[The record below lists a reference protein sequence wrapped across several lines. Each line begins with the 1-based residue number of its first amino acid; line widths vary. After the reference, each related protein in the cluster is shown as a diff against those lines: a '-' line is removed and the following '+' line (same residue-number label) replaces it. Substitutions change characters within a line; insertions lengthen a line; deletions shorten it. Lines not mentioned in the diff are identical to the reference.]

1 MKKILIIDDEKDIRF
16 LLSSIL
22 VDEDYFTIEAGN
34 IQEAEKKIDTEI
46 FDLALVDISLGDKK
60 KDGIS
65 LLKKIKKI
73 NSDIPVIM
81 ISGHATIQIAV
92 DSIKEGAFEFLEK
105 PFNTSRLLNFVKRAL
120 ENFELKKENKKLNN
134 LFFDSYE
141 LIGNSNSIK
150 EIKNTINKISQSDCR
165 VLISGP
171 SGSGKELVAR
181 TIHKNSKRK
190 NNPFVVCNGALLDPQ
205 HFDMELFGIENKD
218 GSIVQGFFEKADKG
232 TLLIDNVSEIPLD
245 TQVKILRVLTEQK
258 FRRVDGTK
266 NILTNVRVFTTTSKD
281 LRNEIINGN
290 FREDLFQRISV
301 MQINLPSLKDR
312 IDDLPNLF
320 DYFNKKISEN
330 LGKKVISFKSNLTKL
345 YSHNW
350 DGNIRELR
358 NLVERLIILSD
369 GKQKNIAKIIDESI
383 HINKNNEISGIVNF
397 DSPLKNAR
405 EQFEREYLMHQLKK
419 NGSNVSKTA
428 ENIGMERSALHRK
441 LTSLGIAIKWI

>member
-22 VDEDYFTIEAGN
+22 SDEDYLTIEASN

-120 ENFELKKENKKLNN
+120 ENFDLKKENKKLNN
-134 LFFDSYE
+134 LFFDTYE

-369 GKQKNIAKIIDESI
+369 GKQKNIAKIIDESV

-441 LTSLGIAIKWI
+441 LTSLGIAIK

>member
-22 VDEDYFTIEAGN
+22 ADEQYLTIEAGN
-34 IQEAEKKIDTEI
+34 IDEAEKKIDTEN
-46 FDLALVDISLGDKK
+46 FDLALIDISLGDKK

-73 NSDIPVIM
+73 DSDLPVIM

-92 DSIKEGAFEFLEK
+92 DSVKEGAFEFLEK

-120 ENFELKKENKKLNN
+120 ENFDLKKENKKLNN
-134 LFFDSYE
+134 LFFDTYD
-141 LIGNSNSIK
+141 LIGKSNSIK
-150 EIKNTINKISQSDCR
+150 EIRNTINKISQSDCR
-165 VLISGP
+165 VLIYGP

-190 NNPFVVCNGALLDPQ
+190 DNPFIVCNGALLDPQ
-205 HFDMELFGIENKD
+205 HFDIELFGIENKD
-218 GSIVQGFFEKADKG
+218 GSIVEGFFEKANKG
-232 TLLIDNVSEIPLD
+232 SLLIDNVSEIPLD
-245 TQVKILRVLTEQK
+245 TQVKILRFLTDQK
-258 FRRVDGTK
+258 FRRVNGTK
-266 NILTNVRVFTTTSKD
+266 NILTNVRVFATTSKD
-281 LRNEIINGN
+281 LRNEITIGN
-290 FREDLFQRISV
+290 FREDLFQRISIV
-301 MQINLPSLKDR
+301 QINLPSLKDR
-312 IDDLPNLF
+312 IEDLPDLF
-320 DYFNKKISEN
+320 EYFNKKISEN
-330 LGKKVISFKSNLTKL
+330 LGKKVLSYKSNLTKL
-345 YSHNW
+345 YSHVW

-383 HINKNNEISGIVNF
+383 QVKKNNEISSIVNF

-419 NGSNVSKTA
+419 SGSNVSKTA

-441 LTSLGIAIKWI
+441 LTSLGIAIK

>member
-22 VDEDYFTIEAGN
+22 ADEQYLTIEAGN
-34 IQEAEKKIDTEI
+34 IDEAEKKIETEN
-46 FDLALVDISLGDKK
+46 FDLALIDISLGDKK

-73 NSDIPVIM
+73 DSDLPVIM

-92 DSIKEGAFEFLEK
+92 DSVKEGAFEFLEK

-120 ENFELKKENKKLNN
+120 ENFDLKKENKKLNN
-134 LFFDSYE
+134 LFFDTYD
-141 LIGNSNSIK
+141 LIGKSNSIK
-150 EIKNTINKISQSDCR
+150 EIRNTINKISQSDCR
-165 VLISGP
+165 VLIYGP

-190 NNPFVVCNGALLDPQ
+190 DNPFIVCNGALLDPQ
-205 HFDMELFGIENKD
+205 HFDIELFGIENKD
-218 GSIVQGFFEKADKG
+218 GSIVEGFFEKANKG
-232 TLLIDNVSEIPLD
+232 SLLIDNVSEIPLD
-245 TQVKILRVLTEQK
+245 TQVKILRFLTDQK
-258 FRRVDGTK
+258 FRRVNGTK
-266 NILTNVRVFTTTSKD
+266 NILTNVRVFATTSKD
-281 LRNEIINGN
+281 LRNEITIGN
-290 FREDLFQRISV
+290 FREDLFQRISIV
-301 MQINLPSLKDR
+301 QINLPSLKDR
-312 IDDLPNLF
+312 IEDLPDLF
-320 DYFNKKISEN
+320 EYFNKKISEN
-330 LGKKVISFKSNLTKL
+330 LGKKVLSYKSNLTKL
-345 YSHNW
+345 YSHVW

-383 HINKNNEISGIVNF
+383 QVKKNNEISSIVNF

-419 NGSNVSKTA
+419 SGSNVSKTA

-441 LTSLGIAIKWI
+441 LTSLGIAIK

>member
-1 MKKILIIDDEKDIRF
+1 MRITLRLRLAISKKLK
-16 LLSSIL
+16 
-22 VDEDYFTIEAGN
+22 
-34 IQEAEKKIDTEI
+34 KKIDTEI

-190 NNPFVVCNGALLDPQ
+190 DNPFVVCNGALLDPQ

-383 HINKNNEISGIVNF
+383 HIKKNNEISGIVNF

-441 LTSLGIAIKWI
+441 LTSLGIAIK

>member
-22 VDEDYFTIEAGN
+22 ADEDYFTIEASN

-120 ENFELKKENKKLNN
+120 ENFDLKKENKKLNN
-134 LFFDSYE
+134 LFFDTYE

-441 LTSLGIAIKWI
+441 LTSLGIAIK

>member
-22 VDEDYFTIEAGN
+22 ADEDYFTIEASN

-190 NNPFVVCNGALLDPQ
+190 DNPFVVCNGALLDPQ

-245 TQVKILRVLTEQK
+245 TQIKILRVLTEQK

-266 NILTNVRVFTTTSKD
+266 NILTNVRVFATTSKD

-383 HINKNNEISGIVNF
+383 HINKNNEISGVVNF

-441 LTSLGIAIKWI
+441 LTSLGIAIK